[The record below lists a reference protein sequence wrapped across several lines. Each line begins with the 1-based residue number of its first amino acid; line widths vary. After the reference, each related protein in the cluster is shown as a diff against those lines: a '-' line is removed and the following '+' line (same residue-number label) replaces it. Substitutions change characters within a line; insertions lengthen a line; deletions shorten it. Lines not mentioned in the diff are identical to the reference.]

1 MCSTGVQCYTGPVD
15 KANLTLSIEAELL
28 RRARVRAAERG
39 TSVNALVRDY
49 LTRLAG
55 EQRERSA
62 AHNIVALAERS
73 GATSGSGGRTW
84 TRDDLYDR

>member
-1 MCSTGVQCYTGPVD
+1 MDMT
-15 KANLTLSIEAELL
+15 KANLTLSVEEQVL

-49 LTRLAG
+49 LGRLAG
-55 EQRERSA
+55 EDPGRSA
-62 AHNIVALAERS
+62 AMNILSLAAQSKASS
-73 GATSGSGGRTW
+73 GPAGRTW

>member
-1 MCSTGVQCYTGPVD
+1 ME
-15 KANLTLSIEAELL
+15 KANLTLSVEEEVL

-49 LTRLAG
+49 LARLAG
-55 EQRERSA
+55 EQSGRSA

-73 GATSGSGGRTW
+73 KASSGSGGRTW
-84 TRDDLYDR
+84 TRDDLHDR